1 MVTARF
7 APGTA
12 RKEGHEVTAAASDAQ
27 DARMARFSARDNA
40 VSASTSL
47 G

>member
-1 MVTARF
+1 METARF

-12 RKEGHEVTAAASDAQ
+12 RKDGQDVTAAASDAQ
-27 DARMARFSARDNA
+27 DARIAFFSARDN
-40 VSASTSL
+40 VLSARTSR

>member
-1 MVTARF
+1 METPRF

-12 RKEGHEVTAAASDAQ
+12 RKDGQDVTAAASDAQ
-27 DARMARFSARDNA
+27 DARMALFSARDNV
-40 VSASTSL
+40 VSAKTSR